1 MDEAATAEERSVEG
15 VWEMPVADYFA
26 SLGYDI
32 EQNDDFSV
40 TLTMVFTENGELA
53 VSAQYIMPDG

>member
-1 MDEAATAEERSVEG
+1 
-15 VWEMPVADYFA
+15 MPVADYFA